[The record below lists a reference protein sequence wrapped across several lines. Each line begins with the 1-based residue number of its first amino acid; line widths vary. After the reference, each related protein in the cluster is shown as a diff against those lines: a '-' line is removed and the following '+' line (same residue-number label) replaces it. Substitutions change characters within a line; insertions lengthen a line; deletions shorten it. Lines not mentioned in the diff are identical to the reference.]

1 VRLLFEKDIGADPLR
16 GRSVA
21 VIGFGSQGS
30 AHAENL
36 RDSGVDVRIGLREGS
51 SSDGKARRAGFEIS
65 GIEDAVRGAD
75 IAALLIPDEEHGAVY
90 GAHLDGALQPGKTLL
105 VAHGFSLHF
114 RQIAPRPDLD
124 VIMVAPKGPGHQ
136 VRSEYRRGEGLVML
150 AAVGQDATGR
160 ARDTA
165 LQYASAIGGGRG
177 GVFESSFGE
186 ECETDLFGEQ
196 AVICGGLTHL
206 IAAGYETLVDAGYPP
221 EMAYFECLH
230 EVKLTADLI
239 HARGIAGMR
248 DVISNTARFGDV
260 TRGPRVIGPAVREE
274 MEKILAEIRSGE
286 FADEWM
292 EENRGGRRKFSALL
306 ERERSRPIEKIG
318 TEVRKLMNRR
328 ADD

>member
-1 VRLLFEKDIGADPLR
+1 VQLLFEDDIGANPL
-16 GRSVA
+16 GGKSVA

-36 RDSGVDVRIGLREGS
+36 RDSGVAVRIGLRRGSASEGR
-51 SSDGKARRAGFEIS
+51 ARDAGFQIFS
-65 GIEDAVRGAD
+65 VEDAAAGAD
-75 IAALLIPDEEHGAVY
+75 VTALLIPDEEHGTVY
-90 GAHLDGALQPGKTLL
+90 GASLDHSLPRGKTLL

-114 RQIAPRPDLD
+114 RQIVPRPDLD
-124 VIMVAPKGPGHQ
+124 VVMVAPKGPGHQ
-136 VRSEYRRGEGLVML
+136 VRSEYRRGGGLVML
-150 AAVGQDATGR
+150 AAVGQDASGS
-160 ARDTA
+160 ARETA

-177 GVFESSFGE
+177 GVFESTFGD

-239 HARGIAGMR
+239 QARGIAGMR
-248 DVISNTARFGDV
+248 DIISNTARFGDV

-274 MEKILAEIRSGE
+274 MRKILAEIRSGE

-292 EENRGGRRKFSALL
+292 EENRRGGARFSALL
-306 ERERSRPIEKIG
+306 EKDRCRPIEEVGGKI
-318 TEVRKLMNRR
+318 RKLINRR
-328 ADD
+328 AGD

>member
-1 VRLLFEKDIGADPLR
+1 VQLLFEKDIGTDPLR
-16 GRSVA
+16 GKSVA

-51 SSDGKARRAGFEIS
+51 CSGERVRRAGFATFT
-65 GIEDAVRGAD
+65 IEDAARAAD
-75 IAALLIPDEEHGAVY
+75 ITALLIPDEEHGTVY

-136 VRSEYRRGEGLVML
+136 VRSEYLRGSGLVML
-150 AAVGQDATGR
+150 AAVGQDASGG
-160 ARDTA
+160 ARQTA
-165 LQYASAIGGGRG
+165 LQYASAIGGARG
-177 GVFESSFGE
+177 GVFESSFGD

-206 IAAGYETLVDAGYPP
+206 IAAGYETLVDAGYPA

-230 EVKLTADLI
+230 EIKLTADLI

-274 MEKILAEIRSGE
+274 MKKILAEIRSGE

-292 EENRGGRRKFSALL
+292 EENRSGLANFHALL
-306 ERERSRPIEKIG
+306 EKDRARPIEAVGAEI
-318 TEVRKLMNRR
+318 RKLMNRPPE
-328 ADD
+328 D

>member
-1 VRLLFEKDIGADPLR
+1 MKLLFDSDIGANPLA
-16 GRSVA
+16 GKTVA

-30 AHAENL
+30 AHACNL
-36 RDSGVDVRIGLREGS
+36 RDSGIDVRIGLRDGS
-51 SSDGKARRAGFEIS
+51 SSGETVRAAGFEVFS
-65 GIEDAVRGAD
+65 VAEAAGGAD
-75 IAALLIPDEEHGAVY
+75 LTALLIPDEEHASTYRSQLHHSIPEG
-90 GAHLDGALQPGKTLL
+90 GTLL

-114 RQIAPRPDLD
+114 RQLEPRPDMD

-136 VRSEYRRGEGLVML
+136 VRTAYLQGGGLVML
-150 AAVGQDATGR
+150 AAVGRDVSGR

-177 GVFESSFGE
+177 GVFESTFRD

-196 AVICGGLTHL
+196 AVICGGLSHL
-206 IAAGYETLVDAGYPP
+206 ITAGFETLVEAGYPP

-260 TRGPRVIGPAVREE
+260 TRGPRVISTAVREA
-274 MEKILAEIRSGE
+274 MKQILAEIRSGE

-292 EENRGGRRKFSALL
+292 EENRSGCKRFSNLL
-306 ERERSRPIEKIG
+306 ERERSRSIEEIG
-318 TEVRKLMNRR
+318 AEIRPLLRR
-328 ADD
+328 REKD

>member
-1 VRLLFEKDIGADPLR
+1 
-16 GRSVA
+16 
-21 VIGFGSQGS
+21 
-30 AHAENL
+30 
-36 RDSGVDVRIGLREGS
+36 
-51 SSDGKARRAGFEIS
+51 
-65 GIEDAVRGAD
+65 
-75 IAALLIPDEEHGAVY
+75 
-90 GAHLDGALQPGKTLL
+90 
-105 VAHGFSLHF
+105 
-114 RQIAPRPDLD
+114 
-124 VIMVAPKGPGHQ
+124 
-136 VRSEYRRGEGLVML
+136 ML
-150 AAVGQDATGR
+150 AAVGRDVSGNAR
-160 ARDTA
+160 ATA

-177 GVFESSFGE
+177 GVFESTFRD

-274 MEKILAEIRSGE
+274 MKKILAEIRSGE

-292 EENRGGRRKFSALL
+292 EENRGGRGKFSALL
-306 ERERSRPIEKIG
+306 EQERERPIEKIG
-318 TEVRKLMNRR
+318 TEVRKLMDRR